1 MKHLKTLLAVLMGA
15 LALTAC
21 SDDGEITVVGP
32 TASDT
37 LPNAYVLNQGSY
49 YNGIDGTLDA
59 LLPDGSYTASLFSN
73 VNGQSLGDSPQNG
86 VVYGSHLYIPMYGSN
101 LLWVLD
107 AATLRIVTSIATN
120 SPEWVCAAGGAVFV
134 SNNDG
139 YVSRIDTLS
148 MSVTTKVAVGPNPAQ
163 MTSRGDSVYVS
174 ISDGYNWSGGCADG
188 KRVAVIDATTG
199 KVTRSLPCGVNPGLL
214 AATADGTLY
223 VVARGTYEGAV
234 VQQIAADGTTTT
246 LCDGS
251 IIALSGNTLY
261 VINVTTDWTTYTTA
275 LTFKSYDATTGALI
289 SDDFLATTADEE
301 RPPYPNALSIDPTTG
316 DLYICSDRSAS
327 DYDKTGYV
335 YVYHADGSFVSRR
348 EVGIHPCDVIF
359 RR

>member
-1 MKHLKTLLAVLMGA
+1 MKHLKTLLAILMGA

-32 TASDT
+32 TAPDT
-37 LPNAYVLNQGSY
+37 LPNAYILNQGSY

-261 VINVTTDWTTYTTA
+261 VINVTTDLGDLYPPP
-275 LTFKSYDATTGALI
+275 SRSRATTPPPVL
-289 SDDFLATTADEE
+289 SSATTSSPPRPTTE
-301 RPPYPNALSIDPTTG
+301 RPPYPNALSIRPHHRRP
-316 DLYICSDRSAS
+316 LHLLRPLRQRLRQ
-327 DYDKTGYV
+327 
-335 YVYHADGSFVSRR
+335 DGLRLRLSRR
-348 EVGIHPCDVIF
+348 
-359 RR
+359 R